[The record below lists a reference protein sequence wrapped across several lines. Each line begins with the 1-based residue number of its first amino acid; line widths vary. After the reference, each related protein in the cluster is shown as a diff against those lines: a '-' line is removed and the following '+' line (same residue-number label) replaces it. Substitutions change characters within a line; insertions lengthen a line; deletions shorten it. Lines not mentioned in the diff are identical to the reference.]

1 MMIGFKKEETNQVD
15 KRIIDNIRGLAIDM
29 IDNANSGHPGI
40 ALGAAP
46 IITTLYN
53 NHMVINP
60 KDEKWINRDRFVMS
74 AGHGSSLLYATL
86 YMAGYD
92 ITLDD
97 LKAFRKIDSKTP
109 GHPELNVT
117 PGVDISTG
125 PLGQGIASSVG
136 IAIGEKYLEKYFG
149 EDIINY
155 HTFVLC
161 GEGDLMEGIS
171 YEACSLAGRLGLNKL
186 IVLFDSNGIT
196 LDGSLDNSF
205 NENIKMR
212 FESQGWNYIH
222 VADGE
227 ETSDIDQA
235 IEKAKQ
241 ADKPTIIE
249 VKTVIGKYS
258 ELQGTAD
265 VHGAPLKKDDITNV
279 KNKLSLRDLSFQPTA
294 DAVELM
300 QQSINDRCNELYE
313 NWQKKYE
320 ELDKNLKKDLETII
334 NYKNPIKLKDI
345 IYDSPSDMKEAT
357 RASSGKVLNA
367 ISDIYP
373 FLIGGSADVCKST
386 NAKINS
392 SSAFSNNYPLGRNIN
407 FGIREH
413 AMGAIANGIALTGL
427 TPFASTF
434 FSFSDY
440 LKPSIRMS
448 ALMDLPVVYVF
459 THDSITVG
467 EDGPTHQPV
476 EQLISLRS
484 TPNLD
489 VYRPADANEV
499 IGCYKAIF
507 ENRKPAAIV
516 LGRNKVEIN
525 EFTNINE
532 TMNGA
537 YILSKERKKLDAV
550 IITTGEE
557 VNLTCKIKK
566 ELESKGFDI
575 RIVSMPSIEVFER
588 QDEKYKE
595 EILPKD
601 VKTFVI
607 EASSSYSWYK
617 YVKDDNYLFN
627 VNSFGYSAP
636 KDDVLEKFNLTE
648 EYIINK
654 IEELLN

>member
-1 MMIGFKKEETNQVD
+1 MMIGFKKENNQVD

-29 IDNANSGHPGI
+29 IDNAGSGHPGI

-53 NHMVINP
+53 NHLIINP
-60 KDEKWINRDRFVMS
+60 KDDRWINRDRFILS

-86 YMAGYD
+86 YMAGFD
-92 ITLDD
+92 ISLDD
-97 LKAFRKIDSKTP
+97 LKEFRKMASKTP
-109 GHPELNVT
+109 GHPELHVT

-125 PLGQGIASSVG
+125 PLGQGLASSVG

-155 HTFVLC
+155 YTYVLC
-161 GEGDLMEGIS
+161 GEGDLMEGVS
-171 YEACSLAGRLGLNKL
+171 YEACSLAGKLGLNKL

-212 FESQGWNYIH
+212 FEAQGWNYLNI
-222 VADGE
+222 ADGE
-227 ETSDIDQA
+227 VTSEIDAA

-241 ADKPTIIE
+241 SDKPTLIE
-249 VKTVIGKYS
+249 IKTTIGKFS
-258 ELQGTAD
+258 ELQGTSD
-265 VHGAPLKKDDITNV
+265 VHGSPLKKDDITNI
-279 KNKLSLRDLSFQPTA
+279 KNKLSLRDLPFQPTA
-294 DAVELM
+294 EAVELM
-300 QQSINDRCNELYE
+300 QQSIKDRCDELYD

-320 ELDKNLKKDLETII
+320 ELDKTFKKDLDSII
-334 NYKNPIKLKDI
+334 NYKNPVKLKDI
-345 IYDSPSDMKEAT
+345 IYDAPTDMKEAT
-357 RASSGKVLNA
+357 RASSGKVINA

-373 FLIGGSADVCKST
+373 FLIGGSADVAKST

-392 SSAFSNNYPLGRNIN
+392 SSAFSNNFPLGRNIN

-413 AMGAIANGIALTGL
+413 AMASISNGIALTGL

-440 LKPSIRMS
+440 LKPAIRMS
-448 ALMDLPVVYVF
+448 ALMDLPVIYVF

-489 VYRPADANEV
+489 VYRPADVNEV

-507 ENRKPAAIV
+507 ENRKPSAIV

-525 EFTNINE
+525 EYTNINE
-532 TMNGA
+532 TTKGA
-537 YILSKERKKLDAV
+537 YILTKERKKLDAI

-557 VNLTCKIKK
+557 LNLSCKVKK
-566 ELESKGFDI
+566 ELESKGYDI

-588 QDEKYKE
+588 QDKSYKE
-595 EILPKD
+595 EILPKN
-601 VKTFVI
+601 VKIFVI

-617 YVKDDNYLFN
+617 YVKDDNYLFT
-627 VNSFGYSAP
+627 VDTFGYSAP
-636 KDDVLEKFNLTE
+636 KDTILEKFGLTE
-648 EYIINK
+648 ENIIKK
-654 IEELLN
+654 IEELIN

>member
-1 MMIGFKKEETNQVD
+1 MMIGFKKETNQVD

-97 LKAFRKIDSKTP
+97 LKNFRKMESKTP
-109 GHPELNVT
+109 GHPELNIT

-149 EDIINY
+149 EDIINF

-171 YEACSLAGRLGLNKL
+171 YEACSLAGKLGLNKL

-212 FESQGWNYIH
+212 FESQGWNYIN
-222 VADGE
+222 VSDGE
-227 ETSDIDQA
+227 ETSEIDQA

-241 ADKPTIIE
+241 SDKPTIIE

-258 ELQGTAD
+258 ELQGTSD
-265 VHGAPLKKDDITNV
+265 VHGAPLKKEDITSI
-279 KNKLSLRDLSFQPTA
+279 KNKLSLRDLSFQPTRE
-294 DAVELM
+294 AVELI
-300 QQSINDRCNELYE
+300 QQSINERCNELYD
-313 NWQKKYE
+313 NWQKNYE
-320 ELDKNLKKDLETII
+320 KLDKNLKSDLDTII

-407 FGIREH
+407 FGVREH

-440 LKPSIRMS
+440 LKPAVRMS

-489 VYRPADANEV
+489 VYRPADSNEV

-537 YILSKERKKLDAV
+537 YILSKERKKLDAI

-566 ELESKGFDI
+566 DLESKGIDI

-595 EILPKD
+595 TILPKD

-627 VNSFGYSAP
+627 VNNFGYSAP
-636 KDDVLEKFNLTE
+636 KDDVLDKFGLTE
-648 EYIINK
+648 EYISKK

>member
-1 MMIGFKKEETNQVD
+1 MMIGFKKETNQVD

-97 LKAFRKIDSKTP
+97 LKNFRKMESKTP
-109 GHPELNVT
+109 GHPELNIT

-149 EDIINY
+149 EDIINF

-171 YEACSLAGRLGLNKL
+171 YEACSLAGKLGLNKL

-212 FESQGWNYIH
+212 FESQGWNYIN
-222 VADGE
+222 VSDGE
-227 ETSDIDQA
+227 ETSEIDQA

-241 ADKPTIIE
+241 SDKPTIIE
-249 VKTVIGKYS
+249 VKTVIGKHS
-258 ELQGTAD
+258 ELQGTSD
-265 VHGAPLKKDDITNV
+265 VHGAPLKKEDITSV
-279 KNKLSLRDLSFQPTA
+279 KNKLSLRDLSFQPTRE
-294 DAVELM
+294 AVELI
-300 QQSINDRCNELYE
+300 QQSINERCNELYD
-313 NWQKKYE
+313 NWQKNYE
-320 ELDKNLKKDLETII
+320 KLDKNLKSDLDTII

-407 FGIREH
+407 FGVREH

-440 LKPSIRMS
+440 LKPAVRMS

-489 VYRPADANEV
+489 VYRPADSNEV

-537 YILSKERKKLDAV
+537 YILSKERKKLDAI

-566 ELESKGFDI
+566 DLESKGIDI

-595 EILPKD
+595 TILPKD

-627 VNSFGYSAP
+627 VNNFGYSAP
-636 KDDVLEKFNLTE
+636 KDDVLDKFGLTE
-648 EYIINK
+648 EYISKK

>member
-1 MMIGFKKEETNQVD
+1 MMIGFKKENNQVD

-29 IDNANSGHPGI
+29 IDNAGSGHPGI
-40 ALGAAP
+40 ALGAAT

-53 NHMVINP
+53 NHLIINP
-60 KDEKWINRDRFVMS
+60 KDDRWINRDRFILS

-86 YMAGYD
+86 YMAGFD
-92 ITLDD
+92 ISLDD
-97 LKAFRKIDSKTP
+97 LKEFRKMASKTP
-109 GHPELNVT
+109 GHPELHVT

-125 PLGQGIASSVG
+125 PLGQGLASSVG

-155 HTFVLC
+155 YTYVLC
-161 GEGDLMEGIS
+161 GEGDLMEGVS
-171 YEACSLAGRLGLNKL
+171 YEACSLAGKLGLNKL

-212 FESQGWNYIH
+212 FEAQGWNYLNI
-222 VADGE
+222 ADGE
-227 ETSDIDQA
+227 VTSEIDAA

-241 ADKPTIIE
+241 SDKPTLIE
-249 VKTVIGKYS
+249 IKTTIGKFS
-258 ELQGTAD
+258 ELQGTSD
-265 VHGAPLKKDDITNV
+265 VHGSPLKKDDITNI
-279 KNKLSLRDLSFQPTA
+279 KNKLSLRDLPFQPTA
-294 DAVELM
+294 EAVELM
-300 QQSINDRCNELYE
+300 QQSIKDRCDELYD

-320 ELDKNLKKDLETII
+320 ELDKTLKKDLDSII
-334 NYKNPIKLKDI
+334 NYKNPVKLKDI
-345 IYDSPSDMKEAT
+345 IYDAPTDMKEAT
-357 RASSGKVLNA
+357 RASSGKVINA

-373 FLIGGSADVCKST
+373 FLIGGSADVAKST

-392 SSAFSNNYPLGRNIN
+392 SSAFSNNFPLGRNIN

-413 AMGAIANGIALTGL
+413 AMASISNGIALTGL

-440 LKPSIRMS
+440 LKPAIRMS
-448 ALMDLPVVYVF
+448 ALMDLPVIYVF

-507 ENRKPAAIV
+507 ENRKPSAIV

-525 EFTNINE
+525 EYTNINE
-532 TMNGA
+532 TTKGA
-537 YILSKERKKLDAV
+537 YILTKERKKLDAI

-557 VNLTCKIKK
+557 LNLSCKVKK
-566 ELESKGFDI
+566 ELESKGYDI

-588 QDEKYKE
+588 QDKSYKE
-595 EILPKD
+595 EILPKN

-617 YVKDDNYLFN
+617 YVKDDNYLFT
-627 VNSFGYSAP
+627 VDTFGYSAP
-636 KDDVLEKFNLTE
+636 KDTILEKFGLTE
-648 EYIINK
+648 ENIIKK
-654 IEELLN
+654 IEELIN

>member
-1 MMIGFKKEETNQVD
+1 MMIGFKKENTSID
-15 KRIIDNIRGLAIDM
+15 KRIIDNIRGLSIDM
-29 IDNANSGHPGI
+29 IDAASSGHPGI

-46 IITTLYN
+46 ILTTLYG
-53 NHMVINP
+53 NHLIVNP
-60 KDEKWINRDRFVMS
+60 KDDKWINRDRFVMS

-86 YMAGYD
+86 YMSGYD

-97 LKAFRKIDSKTP
+97 LKDFRKIDSKTP
-109 GHPELNVT
+109 GHPEVNVT
-117 PGVDISTG
+117 PGVDVSTG
-125 PLGQGIASSVG
+125 PLGQGISTAVG

-149 EDIINY
+149 EEIINY
-155 HTFVLC
+155 NTYVLC

-171 YEACSLAGRLGLNKL
+171 YEACSLAGKLGLNKL

-212 FESQGWNYIH
+212 FESQGWNYLH

-227 ETSDIDQA
+227 QTQDIDSA

-241 ADKPTIIE
+241 SDKPTIIE
-249 VKTVIGKYS
+249 IKTTIGKYS
-258 ELQGTAD
+258 ELQGTSD
-265 VHGAPLKKDDITNV
+265 VHGAPLTKEDITNV
-279 KNKLSLRDLSFQPTA
+279 KNKLSLRDVTFQPTA
-294 DAVELM
+294 ESLEIM
-300 QQSINDRCNELYE
+300 QQSINNRTLEIYDA
-313 NWQKKYE
+313 WQKKYE
-320 ELDKNLKKDLETII
+320 SLDKNTKKDLDSII
-334 NYKNPIKLKDI
+334 NYKNPINLKDI
-345 IYDSPSDMKEAT
+345 IYDLPTEMKEAT
-357 RASSGKVLNA
+357 RQSSGKVLNS

-386 NAKINS
+386 NAKIKS

-440 LKPSIRMS
+440 LKPAIRMS

-476 EQLISLRS
+476 EQLIALRS
-484 TPNLD
+484 IPNLD

-499 IGCYKAIF
+499 IGSYKAIF
-507 ENRKPAAIV
+507 EKRKPAALV

-525 EFTNINE
+525 ELTNINE
-532 TMNGA
+532 TMKGA
-537 YILSKERKKLDAV
+537 YILDKEHKKLDA
-550 IITTGEE
+550 IIVTTGEE
-557 VNLTCKIKK
+557 LNLTCRIKK
-566 ELESKGFDI
+566 ELESKGYDI

-588 QDEKYKE
+588 QEKEYKE
-595 EILPKD
+595 EILPKQT
-601 VKTFVI
+601 KTFVI

-617 YVKDDNYLFN
+617 YVNDENYLFTVDN
-627 VNSFGYSAP
+627 FGYSGK
-636 KDDVLEKFNLTE
+636 KDDILNKFNLTE
-648 EYIINK
+648 EYIIKK

>member
-1 MMIGFKKEETNQVD
+1 MMIGFKKENNPID

-46 IITTLYN
+46 ILTTLYN
-53 NHMVINP
+53 NHIIVNP
-60 KDEKWINRDRFVMS
+60 KDDKWINRDRFVMS

-86 YMAGYD
+86 YMSGFN

-97 LKAFRKIDSKTP
+97 LKGFRKIDSITP
-109 GHPELNVT
+109 GHPELNIT

-125 PLGQGIASSVG
+125 PLGQGLASAVG

-149 EDIINY
+149 DDIINY
-155 HTFVLC
+155 NTYVLC
-161 GEGDLMEGIS
+161 GEGDLMEGVS
-171 YEACSLAGRLGLNKL
+171 YEACSLAGKLGLSKL

-212 FESQGWNYIH
+212 FESQGWNYLN
-222 VADGE
+222 VTDGE
-227 ETSDIDQA
+227 QTQDIDSA

-241 ADKPTIIE
+241 SDKPTIIE
-249 VKTVIGKYS
+249 IKTVIGKYS
-258 ELQGTAD
+258 EHQATAD
-265 VHGAPLKKDDITNV
+265 VHGSPLTKEDITNI
-279 KNKLSLRDLSFQPTA
+279 KEKLSLRDVAFQPTA
-294 DAVELM
+294 ESVEMM
-300 QQSINDRCNELYE
+300 QQSISTRCDSVYAD
-313 NWQKKYE
+313 WQKKYE
-320 ELDKNLKKDLETII
+320 NLEKNVKKELDSII

-345 IYDSPSDMKEAT
+345 IYDSPIDMKEAT
-357 RASSGKVLNA
+357 RQSSGKVINA

-373 FLIGGSADVCKST
+373 FLIGGSADVSKST

-407 FGIREH
+407 FGVREH
-413 AMGAIANGIALTGL
+413 AMGSIANGIALTGL

-440 LKPSIRMS
+440 LKPAIRMS
-448 ALMDLPVVYVF
+448 ALMDLPVIYVF

-476 EQLISLRS
+476 EQLVALRS
-484 TPNLD
+484 IPNLD
-489 VYRPADANEV
+489 VYRPADSNEV
-499 IGCYKAIF
+499 IGSYKAIF
-507 ENRKPAAIV
+507 ETRKPSAIV

-532 TMNGA
+532 TMKGA
-537 YILSKERKKLDAV
+537 YILEKERKKIDAI

-557 VNLTCKIKK
+557 LGITHKVKK
-566 ELESKGFDI
+566 ELESKGYDI

-588 QDEKYKE
+588 QPDTYKN
-595 EILPKD
+595 EILPSNI
-601 VKTFVI
+601 KTFVI
-607 EASSSYSWYK
+607 EASSPYSWYK
-617 YVKDDNYLFN
+617 YVKNEDYLFT
-627 VNSFGYSAP
+627 VNNFGYSG
-636 KDDVLEKFNLTE
+636 KKEDILSKFKLTE
-648 EYIINK
+648 KDIIKK

>member
-1 MMIGFKKEETNQVD
+1 MMIGFKKETNQVD

-97 LKAFRKIDSKTP
+97 LKEFRKMESKTP
-109 GHPELNVT
+109 GHPELNIT

-171 YEACSLAGRLGLNKL
+171 YEACSLAGKLGLNKL

-212 FESQGWNYIH
+212 FESQGWNYIN
-222 VADGE
+222 VSDGE
-227 ETSDIDQA
+227 ETSEIDQA

-241 ADKPTIIE
+241 SDKPTIIE

-258 ELQGTAD
+258 ELQGTSD
-265 VHGAPLKKDDITNV
+265 VHGAPLKKEDITSV
-279 KNKLSLRDLSFQPTA
+279 KNKLSLRDLSFQPTRE
-294 DAVELM
+294 AVELM
-300 QQSINDRCNELYE
+300 QQSINERCNELYD
-313 NWQKKYE
+313 NWQKNYDK
-320 ELDKNLKKDLETII
+320 LDKNLKTDLDTII

-407 FGIREH
+407 FGVREH

-440 LKPSIRMS
+440 LKPAVRMS

-489 VYRPADANEV
+489 VYRPADSNEV

-537 YILSKERKKLDAV
+537 YILSK
-550 IITTGEE
+550 
-557 VNLTCKIKK
+557 
-566 ELESKGFDI
+566 
-575 RIVSMPSIEVFER
+575 
-588 QDEKYKE
+588 
-595 EILPKD
+595 
-601 VKTFVI
+601 
-607 EASSSYSWYK
+607 
-617 YVKDDNYLFN
+617 
-627 VNSFGYSAP
+627 
-636 KDDVLEKFNLTE
+636 
-648 EYIINK
+648 
-654 IEELLN
+654 